1 MKYLSSIHN
10 SFFIDIANLLVPAII
25 VDQSSHSVDTSLYHR
40 SLHERMSQAPN
51 ITPILLDGRRKNK
64 RETIPVP
71 VTSKAPAGILS
82 ELSQN
87 SLSTSNPSQGGLEV
101 WPRKSLDSKSMFIK
115 GAPLEDYNVSQLS
128 PVDVNDTLFTR
139 YSADKAI
146 DHMTNPDAE
155 QILHEFQKS
164 NWSSKYYNYF
174 FFLKSRMY

>member
-174 FFLKSRMY
+174 FF